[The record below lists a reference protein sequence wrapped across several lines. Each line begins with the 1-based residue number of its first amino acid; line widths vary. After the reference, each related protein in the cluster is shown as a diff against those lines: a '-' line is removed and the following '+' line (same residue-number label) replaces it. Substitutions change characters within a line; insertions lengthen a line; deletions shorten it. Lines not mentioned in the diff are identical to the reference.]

1 MKKIPYTKFN
11 MEPLKVRAKS
21 SILSNLT
28 PQNQPELKLKKG
40 TRSFEET
47 LRLVEEVEEQTK
59 GEYFVKHNCNC
70 PKEKDCTAILELHTP
85 SKTKGECWCGS
96 NHHID
101 DLLDTSSTSSIS
113 NKSEEITEDVTK
125 DEEITP
131 FKPVEELPGEVQY
144 IKHCRTC
151 ICK

>member
-1 MKKIPYTKFN
+1 MAAGIYRKQITECPKCGKTANGSK
-11 MEPLKVRAKS
+11 MAWS
-21 SILSNLT
+21 CSNCHAIGGIA

-70 PKEKDCTAILELHTP
+70 PKEEDCRAILELHTL
-85 SKTKGECWCGS
+85 S
-96 NHHID
+96 
-101 DLLDTSSTSSIS
+101 
-113 NKSEEITEDVTK
+113 
-125 DEEITP
+125 
-131 FKPVEELPGEVQY
+131 KPVEELPGEVQY